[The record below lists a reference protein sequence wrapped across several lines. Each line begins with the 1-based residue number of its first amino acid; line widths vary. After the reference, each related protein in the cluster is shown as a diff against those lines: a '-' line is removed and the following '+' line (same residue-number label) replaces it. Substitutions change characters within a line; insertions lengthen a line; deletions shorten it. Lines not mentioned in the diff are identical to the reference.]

1 MNIVFVASASA
12 PDSIT
17 EIVDSLGWVASSSHA
32 IDGENARVV
41 PSSNVVFEDEL
52 MELSFGHDRVGDV

>member
-1 MNIVFVASASA
+1 MNVVFVASASA
-12 PDSIT
+12 PDGIT
-17 EIVDSLGWVASSSHA
+17 EVVDGLGWVASSSHA

-52 MELSFGHDRVGDV
+52 MEFSFGHDRVCDV